1 MRSAHVEKRIW
12 NYLIL
17 AVASAVTA
25 AGCHNTGSRHEGSR
39 PLGAA
44 AASYHYYRGTVGNRE
59 TVLQLV
65 NYPGGYEGVFTADS
79 PGQPLAVAG
88 HGTGG
93 DSLTLVVYDH
103 YDALDTLRGSFP
115 QPGVFQGTRTD
126 TAGTDAS
133 FTLQEIYAPGT
144 IHWDVYTLSDSLA
157 FDTTRNAP
165 KARFRA
171 VVLWPRK
178 KDLSASG
185 YSVLTD
191 SISTR
196 LFGRD
201 TAAASALALLRG
213 LRDSFFAGYHA
224 LSAKFDGKD
233 PGGVR
238 ATFNWESDYDMKVL
252 WNADSTISVSATSY
266 QYTGGAHGLSN
277 NAVLAFDLKAGRTL
291 GLGDIFQPG
300 YEAPLQQVLEKHL
313 RAQYDLGSSA
323 PLNGRDGM
331 LFNPHLALTS
341 NFYLTGKGIGFVYNP
356 YEVAPYSYGVI
367 ELFVPFP
374 ELGSLRSP
382 AR

>member
-1 MRSAHVEKRIW
+1 VEKRICH
-12 NYLIL
+12 YLIV
-17 AVASAVTA
+17 AVAAAVTT

-44 AASYHYYRGTVGNRE
+44 AASYRYYRGTVDNHE
-59 TVLQLV
+59 VVLQLV
-65 NYPGGYEGVFTADS
+65 NYPDGFEGIFTADS
-79 PGQPLAVAG
+79 LGQPLAVAG
-88 HGTGG
+88 HGTGK

-126 TAGTDAS
+126 TAGTS
-133 FTLQEIYAPGT
+133 VPFTLQEIYAPGT
-144 IHWDVYTLSDSLA
+144 IHWNVYTLTDSLA
-157 FDTTRNAP
+157 FDTTQNAP
-165 KARFRA
+165 MARFRA
-171 VVLWPRK
+171 VVLWPAK
-178 KDLSASG
+178 KDLSGGG

-201 TAAASALALLRG
+201 SAAASALALLRG

-224 LSAKFDGKD
+224 LSAKFEGKD

-238 ATFNWESDYDMKVL
+238 ATFNWECDYDMKVL
-252 WNADSTISVSATSY
+252 WNADSTVSVSATSY

-277 NAVLAFDLKAGRTL
+277 NTVLAFDLKHARTH
-291 GLGDIFQPG
+291 GLGDLFQPG

-313 RAQYDLGSSA
+313 RVQYDLGSSA
-323 PLNGRDGM
+323 PLNGRTGM

-341 NFYLTGKGIGFVYNP
+341 NFYVTGKGIGFVYNP

-367 ELFVPFP
+367 ELFVPFS
-374 ELGSLRSP
+374 ELRNLRTPS
-382 AR
+382 R